1 MKTIFTGLSIAA
13 IAMVLG
19 IGMIAPATAAPKDL
33 LFQSCGPVIDS
44 VADCTVIWDT
54 NNNGICES
62 SDTTL
67 NMKVQEDFIPLLQE
81 RLDSC

>member
-1 MKTIFTGLSIAA
+1 MKTIFTGLTITAMV
-13 IAMVLG
+13 MVLG
-19 IGMIAPATAAPKDL
+19 IGMVAPATAATQDL

-44 VADCTVIWDT
+44 VADCTVVWDT

-67 NMKVQEDFIPLLQE
+67 NMKVQEDFIPLLQD
-81 RLDSC
+81 RLTHC

>member
-1 MKTIFTGLSIAA
+1 MRNIVTGLSIAA

-19 IGMIAPATAAPKDL
+19 IGMIAPATAATQDL

-44 VADCTVIWDT
+44 FANCTVVWDT
-54 NNNGICES
+54 NNNGVCEAT
-62 SDTTL
+62 DATL
-67 NMKVQEDFIPLLQE
+67 NMKVQEAFIPLLQE